1 MILDLSHLSD
11 EGVEDVLS
19 ITSCPVIASHSNS
32 RAVAGSNR
40 NLTDSQMREIASR
53 GGTVGLNGCSLLTAG
68 PGVPPDQNGLT
79 AHLDHM
85 TEIMGEDHVALGFDF
100 CDSFFADDLSSS
112 TDQMP
117 ERPFDILSRAHE
129 DLPALPGPFKAA
141 RVYGKPSG
149 KAGRGKLA
157 QYLPSHF
164 KTLMFLKG
172 YDQ

>member
-1 MILDLSHLSD
+1 MKEAEDLHMILDLSHLSD

-40 NLTDSQMREIASR
+40 NLTDCQMREIASR

-68 PGVPPDQNGLT
+68 PGVSPDQNGLT

-100 CDSFFADDLSSS
+100 CDSFLRTTCPRPRTRCRSAPLISS
-112 TDQMP
+112 P
-117 ERPFDILSRAHE
+117 EPTRTFRPSWTI
-129 DLPALPGPFKAA
+129 
-141 RVYGKPSG
+141 
-149 KAGRGKLA
+149 
-157 QYLPSHF
+157 
-164 KTLMFLKG
+164 
-172 YDQ
+172 